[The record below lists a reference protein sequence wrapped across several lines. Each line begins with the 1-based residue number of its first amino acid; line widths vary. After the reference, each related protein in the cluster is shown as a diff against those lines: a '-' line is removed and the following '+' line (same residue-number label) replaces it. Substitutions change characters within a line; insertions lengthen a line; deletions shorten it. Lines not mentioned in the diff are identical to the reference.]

1 MKNIFIGGVA
11 KSGKSRLAIKLCE
24 KYNYNHIPMDYFT
37 SSFKHNFKEIGI
49 TSNVLIEE
57 KTSKL
62 LSTFLSRFIE
72 IADNQNDE
80 LFIIDSAH
88 IYPKDIIRYLNPE
101 KWEIYFIGYSKTTPQ
116 DKLQELK
123 KNINNGWI
131 ITKTDEELIELLD
144 GLIKISSEI
153 EKECIDNNINYIDT
167 SNKDILELFNI
178 EEWIK

>member
-11 KSGKSRLAIKLCE
+11 KSGKTRLALELCN
-24 KYNYNHIPMDYFT
+24 KYRMNHIPMDYFT

-72 IADNQNDE
+72 IAENQNDE

-88 IYPKDIIRYLNPE
+88 IYPKDIIKYLNPE
-101 KWEIYFIGYSKTTPQ
+101 KWEIYYIGYSKTTPQ

-123 KNINNGWI
+123 KYINNGWI
-131 ITKTDEELIELLD
+131 ITKTDEELIELLE
-144 GLIKISSEI
+144 GLIKISREI
-153 EKECIDNNINYIDT
+153 EKECIKNNIKYIDT
-167 SNKDILELFNI
+167 SKDDIIDIFNS
-178 EEWIK
+178 ERK